1 MSEIEYSITV
11 DGCFGDV
18 KVCADEVDY
27 NGIEE
32 PVEEFG
38 EEFCAFI
45 EVGAG
50 EFGCCW
56 GICWC

>member
-1 MSEIEYSITV
+1 MSEIEYSVTV

-18 KVCADEVDY
+18 KVCADDVDY

-32 PVEEFG
+32 PVEEFR

-50 EFGCCW
+50 EFD
-56 GICWC
+56 